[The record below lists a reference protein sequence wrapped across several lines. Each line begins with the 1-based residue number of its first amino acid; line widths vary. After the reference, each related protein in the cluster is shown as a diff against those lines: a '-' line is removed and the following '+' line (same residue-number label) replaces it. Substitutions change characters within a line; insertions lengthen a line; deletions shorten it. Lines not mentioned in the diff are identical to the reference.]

1 MMEKRCKC
9 CNFAQNFSLNMY
21 QINENLIRRIH
32 KMLGI
37 SQRRFS
43 EETFTHNQVWPQRMT
58 FFDRMLLSDLITIS
72 NRWHIPMRY
81 LICEDTDACDF
92 LNISDIT
99 VQGAWEDVHL
109 DVEAFR
115 RIYQSACARN
125 GRNKLHEGLGVTA
138 SCVWRWITVHF
149 TMRAQTLCDFCNIT
163 GVDFHD
169 FVKDTNLK
177 ALPKKS
183 VPEVCVENV
192 ASPAAGHP
200 VPPALK
206 AEGVLESLT
215 RLQSEN
221 IVLSAS
227 VRSLRQQME
236 QMRAMLLTL
245 NVLSKDA
252 SSVQTKEILRA
263 TGFAGCD
270 GVCSPYGWQ
279 GEAWGDGVPTLAQ
292 MVEQC
297 NAQQCAT
304 SRFLVLPVVAS
315 DFASSASSDDASV
328 FHPIALDVAALRF
341 VMEAAG
347 CGVAEAGEVS
357 VLDFCDALNRL
368 HLTPASCIDD
378 ANAGYPNLFADRMV
392 RKLAGRK

>member
-1 MMEKRCKC
+1 
-9 CNFAQNFSLNMY
+9 MY

-58 FFDRMLLSDLITIS
+58 FFDRMLLSDLIIIS

-81 LICEDTDACDF
+81 LICKDTDACDF
-92 LNISDIT
+92 LNIDDIT
-99 VQGAWEDVHL
+99 VQGTWEEVRL

-115 RIYQSACARN
+115 RLYQSACARN

-138 SCVWRWITVHF
+138 SCVWRWMTIRF
-149 TMRAQTLCDFCNIT
+149 TMRAQTVCDFCNLT
-163 GVDFHD
+163 GADFLD
-169 FVKDTNLK
+169 FVIDPNLK
-177 ALPKKS
+177 ALPAKS
-183 VPEVCVENV
+183 APAVCTENAV
-192 ASPAAGHP
+192 SPAGGRPLPSA
-200 VPPALK
+200 VK
-206 AEGVLESLT
+206 AEDVKESLT

-221 IVLSAS
+221 MVLSAS
-227 VRSLRQQME
+227 VRSLHQQME
-236 QMRAMLLTL
+236 QMRGMLLTL
-245 NVLSKDA
+245 HAVSPDA
-252 SSVQTKEILRA
+252 SSVQAKEILRA

-279 GEAWGDGVPTLAQ
+279 GEVWGDGMPTLAQ
-292 MVEQC
+292 MVERC
-297 NAQQCAT
+297 NVQQCAT
-304 SRFLVLPVVAS
+304 SRFLVLPAVAS
-315 DFASSASSDDASV
+315 EFTASVSADDAKV
-328 FHPIALDVAALRF
+328 FHPIALDLAALRY

-347 CGVAEAGEVS
+347 ARATEDAEVS

-378 ANAGYPNLFADRMV
+378 ANAGYPTLFADEMV
-392 RKLAGRK
+392 RKVVACK